1 MILNDECA
9 GTQQK
14 LTQKIRRFE
23 GLAQLEPVDLEKR
36 MDEIMSDSEVEDE
49 APTSPLVGANYNHGA
64 QIVNSTQEKAGE
76 LVQLIKTSSAPSN
89 KLVTLKVE
97 KLVLDLYRDRMVE
110 NSDENVVM
118 KEVMKVA
125 EDWINGQS
133 QELLLG
139 WEVENCRKVYVN
151 DMDKYCG
158 NWRELEEEKQ
168 EVGLELEVEVW
179 NSLMK
184 ELLLDILI

>member
-1 MILNDECA
+1 M
-9 GTQQK
+9 
-14 LTQKIRRFE
+14 QKIRRFE

-49 APTSPLVGANYNHGA
+49 APTSPLVGANHNHGA
-64 QIVNSTQEKAGE
+64 QIINCTQEKAGE

-97 KLVLDLYRDRMVE
+97 KLVLDLCRDRMVE
-110 NSDENVVM
+110 NSDKNVVL
-118 KEVMKVA
+118 KELMKVA

-139 WEVENCRKVYVN
+139 WEVENGRKVYVN